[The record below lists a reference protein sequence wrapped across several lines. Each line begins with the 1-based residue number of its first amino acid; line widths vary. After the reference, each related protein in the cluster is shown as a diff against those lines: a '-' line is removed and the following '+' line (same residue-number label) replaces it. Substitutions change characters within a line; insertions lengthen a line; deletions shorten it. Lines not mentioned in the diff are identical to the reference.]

1 MSDISTTAR
10 PYARAVFESAR
21 EKASQP
27 KWSEALALMSLVAND
42 PTMNDVLDNPKM
54 TKAQK
59 GELFASVCTDKIDDA
74 SRNLIM
80 LLAENGR
87 LSALPAIA
95 EQFEALRSADEGI
108 VEAEVTSA
116 MPLTSDQESVL
127 KESLKKKLG
136 SEITLTTKV
145 DESLIG
151 GVVIRAGDMVI
162 DGSIQSQLASLSN
175 ALNR

>member
-1 MSDISTTAR
+1 MSDISTLAR
-10 PYARAVFESAR
+10 PYARAVFETAR
-21 EKASQP
+21 DKSSQP
-27 KWSEALALMSLVAND
+27 KWSEALTLMSLIVND

-54 TKAQK
+54 TKDQK
-59 GELFASVCTDKIDDA
+59 GELFASVCGDNIDDA
-74 SRNLIM
+74 AKNLIA
-80 LLAENGR
+80 LLAENER
-87 LSALPAIA
+87 LSTLPEIA
-95 EQFEALRSADEGI
+95 EQYEVLRSADEG
-108 VEAEVTSA
+108 VVDAEVTSA
-116 MPLTSDQESVL
+116 MPLDSDQESAL

>member
-1 MSDISTTAR
+1 MSDISTIAR
-10 PYARAVFESAR
+10 PYARAVFETAR
-21 EKASQP
+21 DNKSQP

-54 TKAQK
+54 TKDQK
-59 GELFASVCTDKIDDA
+59 GELFASVCADEIDD
-74 SRNLIM
+74 NGKNFIK
-80 LLAENGR
+80 LLAENER

-95 EQFEALRSADEGI
+95 EQFETLRSEDEGV

-116 MPLTSDQESVL
+116 MPLTDDQESAL

-136 SEITLTTKV
+136 SDITLTTKV

>member
-21 EKASQP
+21 EKASQS

-42 PTMNDVLDNPKM
+42 PTMNDVLASPKM

-59 GELFASVCTDKIDDA
+59 GDLFASVCAEKIDDNGK
-74 SRNLIM
+74 NLIM
-80 LLAENGR
+80 LLAENER
-87 LSALPAIA
+87 LLELPAIA
-95 EQFEALRSADEGI
+95 EQFEAFRSADEGI

-116 MPLTSDQESVL
+116 MPLTKEQEAAL

-136 SEITLTTKV
+136 SEVILTTKV

-151 GVVIRAGDMVI
+151 GVVIRAGDLVI

>member
-10 PYARAVFESAR
+10 PYARAVFETAR
-21 EKASQP
+21 EKASQ
-27 KWSEALALMSLVAND
+27 KQWSESLALMSLVAND

-59 GELFASVCTDKIDDA
+59 SELFVSVCGDKIDDNGK
-74 SRNLIM
+74 NLLM

-87 LSALPAIA
+87 LLELPEIA
-95 EQFEALRSADEGI
+95 EQYEVLRSADEGI

-116 MPLTSDQESVL
+116 MPLDSDQESAL

-136 SEITLTTKV
+136 SDVSLTTSV

-151 GVVIRAGDMVI
+151 GVIVQAGDMVI
-162 DGSIQSQLASLSN
+162 DGSVRSQITALSN